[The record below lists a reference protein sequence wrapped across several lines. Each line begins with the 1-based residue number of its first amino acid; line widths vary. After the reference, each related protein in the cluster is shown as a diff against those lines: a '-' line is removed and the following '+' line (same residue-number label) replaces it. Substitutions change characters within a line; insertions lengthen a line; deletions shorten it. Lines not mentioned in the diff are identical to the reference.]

1 MKQFEVQQ
9 ARCTEYIEA
18 VAQQPVSE
26 SQQQI
31 QVKSSNP
38 HEIVQQQLAEIAK
51 IRSEV

>member
-1 MKQFEVQQ
+1 
-9 ARCTEYIEA
+9 

-26 SQQQI
+26 SQQQQI